1 MDERLP
7 APPSADDVAQG
18 DSMNEQFPGL
28 TVSYL
33 GTNAA
38 HREFRTALA
47 NAKALAY
54 ILAANNTAVLR
65 AFLDKAE
72 QAKHQAGGP
81 FALVMAGGRS
91 TTTTV
96 QMAVHLTGNEIDL
109 INSGPG
115 GFISQALGLV
125 YREVSRVFE
134 TYLVDLFEEIATR
147 KKEVLYSGQTL
158 THQEALEARGP
169 AEIRRLVIEKRK
181 AELTR
186 IGFAGLEKAYERIN
200 LPLVPSTGPEP
211 AAEREDVRR
220 RLVLMNA
227 VRNVIEHN
235 RSVVN
240 DDFRRLVPD
249 PPWAAG
255 HLIVVTVT
263 ELGDALWAVEWAGDC
278 LNKRAVDKFAVD
290 KPPSVG

>member
-1 MDERLP
+1 
-7 APPSADDVAQG
+7 
-18 DSMNEQFPGL
+18 MNDRFPGL
-28 TVSYL
+28 TVAYL

-38 HREFRTALA
+38 HREFRSALA
-47 NAKALAY
+47 NAKALTY
-54 ILAANNTAVLR
+54 ILASNNTAVLR
-65 AFLDKAE
+65 DFLDEAAQIKQ
-72 QAKHQAGGP
+72 QAAGGP
-81 FALVMAGGRS
+81 FALGMAGGRS

-96 QMAVHLTGNEIDL
+96 QMALHLTGNEIDL
-109 INSGPG
+109 INAEPG

-158 THQEALEARGP
+158 THQEALEAGGP

-186 IGFAGLEKAYERIN
+186 VGFTGLEKAYEKIN
-200 LPLVPSTGPEP
+200 LPIVASTGSEP
-211 AAEREDVRR
+211 AAECDDVRR
-220 RLVLMNA
+220 RLMLMNA

-235 RSVVN
+235 RSLVN
-240 DDFRRLVPD
+240 ADFLSLIPD
-249 PPWAAG
+249 SRWPAG
-255 HLIVVTVT
+255 HPIVVTVT
-263 ELGDALWAVEWAGDC
+263 ELGDALSAVEWAGDS

-290 KPPSVG
+290 KPLVAG